1 MAGNRTESQKKKAK
15 PSRRKATRAAPRL
28 GRAKAWEL
36 LENLWQTSPV
46 LVQQDRLNRDQL
58 HERR

>member
-1 MAGNRTESQKKKAK
+1 MAESRTESKKKKTPA
-15 PSRRKATRAAPRL
+15 SRKKTARAAPRL

-36 LENLWQTSPV
+36 LENLWVTSSV
-46 LVQQDRLNRDQL
+46 LVDQDRLNRDQL

>member
-1 MAGNRTESQKKKAK
+1 MAENRSKKKKAK
-15 PSRRKATRAAPRL
+15 ASRAKVIPAAPRL

-36 LENLWQTSPV
+36 LENLWQTSSV
-46 LVQQDRLNRDQL
+46 LVHHDRLNRDQL

>member
-1 MAGNRTESQKKKAK
+1 MAENRTKKKKAK
-15 PSRRKATRAAPRL
+15 ASRAKAAPAAPRL

-36 LENLWQTSPV
+36 LENLWQSSSV
-46 LVQQDRLNRDQL
+46 LVHQDRLNRDQL

>member
-1 MAGNRTESQKKKAK
+1 MAENRTKKKKAK
-15 PSRRKATRAAPRL
+15 ASRATAAPTAPRL

-36 LENLWQTSPV
+36 LENLWQSSSV
-46 LVQQDRLNRDQL
+46 HVHQDRLNRDQL